1 MEVVGKGADTVEE
14 RAAEVVHCRAD
25 AGDDHTYGVDGT
37 WVDLRVVV
45 ARGNATGGVSN
56 GVVVVDR
63 ETDLLAEERRHEG
76 TIRKVVADEEVAPA
90 HQTYTPDGTGS

>member
-1 MEVVGKGADTVEE
+1 MKWSPANNTSAFLNDIGQNRCNARLITIMMK
-14 RAAEVVHCRAD
+14 RAM
-25 AGDDHTYGVDGT
+25 Y
-37 WVDLRVVV
+37 
-45 ARGNATGGVSN
+45 N